1 MRIRLVR
8 TIMAK
13 PMNAHQL
20 ANELG
25 VDYTTVRHH
34 IEILVKHNVLE
45 TVGESYGAVFYL
57 SGWLTQRQEL
67 LEGILDEKGK
77 K

>member
-8 TIMAK
+8 TVIAK
-13 PMNAHQL
+13 PLNAHQL
-20 ANELG
+20 AKELG

-34 IEILVKHNVLE
+34 LEILVKHNVLE
-45 TVGESYGAVFYL
+45 MVGESYGAVFYL
-57 SGWLTQRQEL
+57 SGWLTQKGEL
-67 LEGILDEKGK
+67 LAGILDEKGK